1 MVVRKV
7 RVYVERLVF
16 GGVVLELGEDDGKER
31 GCVARGCG
39 CVFGEDLGVVCYA
52 GAGVLLA
59 ACGGAGNAG
68 HTRAVGLSWRRRP

>member
-1 MVVRKV
+1 VVSRKV

-31 GCVARGCG
+31 GCVARGGG

-52 GAGVLLA
+52 GAGMLLA
-59 ACGGAGNAG
+59 AYSGIGEAG
-68 HTRAVGLSWRRRP
+68 HTRVVGWSWRRRP